1 MTQHWPYGEMGMAMQ
16 NPYWII
22 NRNMFN
28 NDRDRYMANAG
39 LKYKV
44 FDWMDISGR
53 VRIDNANTRH
63 TKKLYAST
71 DAKFAQSKGYYGD
84 RKDVDKQLYADFL
97 VNINKRFNDFDL
109 TANVGA
115 SIQDVSMDYVGAE
128 GQLSMIPNFFTLH
141 NVDLGQI
148 IRASNRMVGK
158 NKPNRYLPVRNW
170 DGKA

>member
-1 MTQHWPYGEMGMAMQ
+1 MYERYDEGRQLMTQHWPYGEMGMAMQ

-63 TKKLYAST
+63 TKN
-71 DAKFAQSKGYYGD
+71 FMPAQMPNLLKT
-84 RKDVDKQLYADFL
+84 KDIMA
-97 VNINKRFNDFDL
+97 
-109 TANVGA
+109 T
-115 SIQDVSMDYVGAE
+115 
-128 GQLSMIPNFFTLH
+128 
-141 NVDLGQI
+141 
-148 IRASNRMVGK
+148 
-158 NKPNRYLPVRNW
+158 VRT
-170 DGKA
+170 